1 VAVEVVEQLAWET
14 GGNEIL
20 DSREILFLTYSIGTD
35 SSYSQSIKS
44 VPTP

>member
-1 VAVEVVEQLAWET
+1 MEVVEQLAWET

-20 DSREILFLTYSIGTD
+20 DSREIPFMTYSIGTG

-44 VPTP
+44 VPTS